1 MTQFATVAPAPQNS
15 GIANWQEFGA
25 YAIAQAIKVALSFA
39 LSFSGLLTP
48 VYTWAYRIG
57 GVTSIVLVSAA
68 ISVFWATVLLV
79 LFLALRGALGGVPT
93 MIAEPGRAHAVTSSG
108 GEIGAYVIAA
118 ALLIA
123 VLTALNSAVL
133 GPIYVSLSHGGQRSL
148 ATALAM
154 SISAVGAAVVY
165 AIFIGLRSAFCR
177 R

>member
-1 MTQFATVAPAPQNS
+1 MTQFGTVIPAPQNS

-25 YAIAQAIKVALSFA
+25 FAIAQAIKVALSFA

-48 VYTWAYRIG
+48 IYTWAYRIG

-68 ISVFWATVLLV
+68 ISVFWASMLLV

-93 MIAEPGRAHAVTSSG
+93 MIAVPGREHAVTSGG

-133 GPIYVSLSHGGQRSL
+133 GPIYVSLNHDGQRSL
-148 ATALAM
+148 ATALALTT
-154 SISAVGAAVVY
+154 SAAGAAVVY
-165 AIFIGLRSAFCR
+165 AVFIGLRAAFCR

>member
-1 MTQFATVAPAPQNS
+1 
-15 GIANWQEFGA
+15 
-25 YAIAQAIKVALSFA
+25 
-39 LSFSGLLTP
+39 
-48 VYTWAYRIG
+48 
-57 GVTSIVLVSAA
+57 
-68 ISVFWATVLLV
+68 V

-93 MIAEPGRAHAVTSSG
+93 MIAEPGREHAVTSRG

-148 ATALAM
+148 VTALAM
-154 SISAVGAAVVY
+154 TIAAVGAAVVY
-165 AIFIGLRSAFCR
+165 AVFIGLRAAFCR